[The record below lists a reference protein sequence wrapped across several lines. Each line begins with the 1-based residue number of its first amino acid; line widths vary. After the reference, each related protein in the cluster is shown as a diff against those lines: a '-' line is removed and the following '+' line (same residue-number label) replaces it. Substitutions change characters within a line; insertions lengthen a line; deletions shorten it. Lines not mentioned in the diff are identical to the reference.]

1 MSSASPGDRAFALL
15 QALLPQHLIARC
27 VHALARRKTTWL
39 KNTLIRLFIRAF
51 DVDLRESIIREP
63 TDFVTFNAFFTRA
76 LAPGTRPA
84 PAAPNVLACPVD
96 GAVSTAG
103 AIDGERLFQAKG
115 HDYSLRAL
123 LAGDATLA
131 ERFRNGSFATLYL
144 APRDYH
150 RVHMPITGRLREMIY
165 VPGRLYSV
173 NARTERTVPGLFAR
187 NERVVCVF
195 DSLAGPLV
203 VVFVGAL
210 IVGSIETAW
219 HGEVRALRRRI
230 ERWSYDPAVAVERG
244 AEIGRFNV
252 GSTIIV
258 LCARGR
264 VRWDASIRE
273 GAIVRVGQ
281 PLGVADISRRS

>member
-1 MSSASPGDRAFALL
+1 LSNASLGDHAFALL

-27 VHALARRKTTWL
+27 VHGVARRKTPWL
-39 KNTLIRLFIRAF
+39 KNMLIRLFIRAF
-51 DVDLRESIIREP
+51 DVDLREAIIREP
-63 TDFVTFNAFFTRA
+63 TDFVSFNAFFTRA

-103 AIDGERLFQAKG
+103 IINGDRLFQAKG

-123 LAGDATLA
+123 LAGDAALA
-131 ERFRNGSFATLYL
+131 ERFRNGCFATMYL

-173 NARTERTVPGLFAR
+173 NARTERTVRGLFAR
-187 NERVVCVF
+187 NERVICLF
-195 DSLAGPLV
+195 DSLAGPLA

-210 IVGSIETAW
+210 IVGSVETAW
-219 HGEVRALRRRI
+219 HGEVRTRPRRI
-230 ERWSYDPAVAVERG
+230 ERWRYDPAVPVERS

-252 GSTIIV
+252 GSTVIV
-258 LCARGR
+258 LCTPGR
-264 VRWDASIRE
+264 VRWDAAIRE
-273 GAIVRVGQ
+273 GAVLRVGQ
-281 PLGVADISRRS
+281 ALGVADLSRRG